1 MTALQTTW
9 DAGHTLRWHAQG
21 NWALQRSGDTVSAH
35 SGRMALLAHHIWPGD
50 STLIVDCL
58 HHDLPEFFVGDVPGP
73 GKRDF
78 AALNAAL
85 VAAEA
90 AVAARYGWSVSKS
103 RELKFLDRLDAFLWM
118 RRVAPDQARE
128 REWIVVRMW
137 LVAEAWALSIGDLI
151 TPLIAWVII

>member
-1 MTALQTTW
+1 
-9 DAGHTLRWHAQG
+9 
-21 NWALQRSGDTVSAH
+21 
-35 SGRMALLAHHIWPGD
+35 MALLAHHIWPGD

-85 VAAEA
+85 TLAEQGVAW
-90 AVAARYGWSVSKS
+90 RYGWVCGGSE
-103 RELKFLDRLDAFLWM
+103 RLKFLDRLDAFLWM

-128 REWIVVRMW
+128 RDWVLARSW
-137 LVAEAWALSIGDLI
+137 LVNEARTLGIGDLI